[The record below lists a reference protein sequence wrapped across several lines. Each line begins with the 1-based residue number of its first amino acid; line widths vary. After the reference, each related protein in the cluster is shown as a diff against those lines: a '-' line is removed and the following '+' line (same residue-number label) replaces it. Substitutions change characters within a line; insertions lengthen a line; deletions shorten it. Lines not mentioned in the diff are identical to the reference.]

1 MSRNNC
7 SPSAERSSGACLQVD
22 GGGTCAEHDVVAND
36 AAIPERLDRV
46 LPAFHRCDLIQEQ
59 QRLGRAAES
68 PRTTHRS
75 CELRHRLV
83 VKGEQVRILCSP
95 RSIPPSRVEGYPL
108 CGTRPPN
115 TVVRSVSA
123 GGGEPTTPRDVIVLG
138 TTLLGIMVLDAQ
150 ELADA
155 LAEEPESMYV
165 RLAARWLTHGD
176 PASPAPAL
184 TRNRVADALVAATVA
199 LKAQRESVPTPAWT
213 NEPERQLDRL
223 WHPSPPQLFGW
234 SLAHAPAELKARG
247 IIVEADSLV
256 SV

>member
-1 MSRNNC
+1 
-7 SPSAERSSGACLQVD
+7 
-22 GGGTCAEHDVVAND
+22 
-36 AAIPERLDRV
+36 
-46 LPAFHRCDLIQEQ
+46 
-59 QRLGRAAES
+59 
-68 PRTTHRS
+68 
-75 CELRHRLV
+75 
-83 VKGEQVRILCSP
+83 
-95 RSIPPSRVEGYPL
+95 
-108 CGTRPPN
+108 
-115 TVVRSVSA
+115 
-123 GGGEPTTPRDVIVLG
+123 
-138 TTLLGIMVLDAQ
+138 MVLDAQ

-165 RLAARWLTHGD
+165 RLAAHWLTHGD

-199 LKAQRESVPTPAWT
+199 LKAQRGSVPTPAWT